1 MKYKNAQNILPDYI
15 IKELQ
20 KYINGE
26 YLYIPKIDNKKKSW
40 GENSGIKIELNKR
53 NEDIYRKFLSGNSI
67 NELSKKYYLTEGSIR
82 RIIREKKKHL

>member
-82 RIIREKKKHL
+82 RIIRKKKKHL